1 MQSVKLT
8 RASRMQ
14 RKKSKNLTPIYC
26 KDCHG
31 DAEQSPSDVR
41 YSDGRDPGHE
51 DSDEKG
57 ECKKIR
63 KSEL

>member
-1 MQSVKLT
+1 
-8 RASRMQ
+8 MQ